1 MSQLLNQLRVSH
13 STGFFPSSVA
23 PPVEWVESEGL
34 TDYGAAVAEMETRA
48 EAIARMNRGLDGF
61 VVEGIKTTIP
71 LHKRIMADAD
81 FRAGNIDTKFM
92 ERFLAQ
98 NNNKDAM
105 KQ

>member
-1 MSQLLNQLRVSH
+1 VI
-13 STGFFPSSVA
+13 
-23 PPVEWVESEGL
+23 PPYYDSLIAKLCARGRDRE
-34 TDYGAAVAEMETRA
+34 
-48 EAIARMNRGLDGF
+48 EAISRMSRALDMF
-61 VVEGIKTTIP
+61 VVEGIFTSIP

-98 NNNKDAM
+98 NNNKEAM